1 MLARVQGAQ
10 HKGFNVGVS
19 AAPQAG
25 FEVEL
30 KVAVI
35 LRYFN
40 HVTKSPAAQWSAA
53 EVGVENYAGCIDD
66 WAK

>member
-1 MLARVQGAQ
+1 M
-10 HKGFNVGVS
+10 GVP
-19 AAPQAG
+19 AAPQAV

-30 KVAVI
+30 KVAII

-40 HVTKSPAAQWSAA
+40 HVTKSPAAEWGAA
-53 EVGVENYAGCIDD
+53 EVGVENYAGCIDN